1 MCRETLSHAFEAE
14 CFTALR
20 LVKWGR
26 ECVKSLANFY
36 NLGEEGLLLM
46 LLGIENFE
54 KMQFDLPFLLQL
66 DTKD

>member
-1 MCRETLSHAFEAE
+1 MGEG
-14 CFTALR
+14 
-20 LVKWGR
+20 V
-26 ECVKSLANFY
+26 CVKSLANFY